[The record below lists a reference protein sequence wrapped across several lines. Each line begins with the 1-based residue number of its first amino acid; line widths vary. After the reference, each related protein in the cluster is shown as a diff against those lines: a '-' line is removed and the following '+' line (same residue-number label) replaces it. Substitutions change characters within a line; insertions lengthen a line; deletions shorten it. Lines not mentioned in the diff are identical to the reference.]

1 MKKFFLSVFAFSALL
16 LTSCDEDEPID
27 PIVPPV
33 VIDTVQS
40 AEGTGIIAP
49 TGDGTATITGT
60 FIGDSNISLSSDV
73 IYTLSGRVII
83 GDRSVLNIEAG
94 TIIKGSAGT
103 GSLASSLIIA
113 RNADIN
119 AVGTAAS
126 PIIMTSVEDNI
137 AIGEVESA
145 LEFSTNARGLWGGL
159 VILGNAPISAGGNAI
174 AGSDGAE
181 AQVEGIPD
189 NIEEGRY
196 GGSVSA
202 DNSGTLSYVSVRFA
216 GTDIATDN
224 ELNGITLGGVGS
236 ATTINNIEIY
246 AGFDDAI
253 EFFGGSVNVTNL
265 IINGQGDDGVDADQG
280 YSGTVDNVLVISN
293 QSNSGFEL
301 DGPEAEFLGDSFFT
315 IKNATLMGPSN
326 ARIAELKSGVAVKI
340 SNVLAMDYTTE
351 EIQINGGSAFGNF
364 TSGATELTNWE
375 IIDSR
380 AASAIVTTDQEGT
393 PSSDFLSVVTTATVG
408 ANTSVFDSWTN
419 SSAKGDY

>member
-1 MKKFFLSVFAFSALL
+1 MKKLFLSVFAFSALL
-16 LTSCDEDEPID
+16 FSSCGEDEPVDNPIVED
-27 PIVPPV
+27 PITSIVSINGNGV
-33 VIDTVQS
+33 
-40 AEGTGIIAP
+40 IAP
-49 TGDGTATITGT
+49 TGDTTATITGT
-60 FIGDSNISLSSDV
+60 FIGDADLSLSSDIV
-73 IYTLSGRVII
+73 YTLTGRVII
-83 GDRSVLNIEAG
+83 GAGSTLNIEAG
-94 TIIKGSAGT
+94 TIIKGGAGT

-113 RNADIN
+113 RDAKIN

-126 PIIMTSVEDNI
+126 PIIMTTVEDNI
-137 AIGEVESA
+137 ASGEVESTLA
-145 LEFSTNARGLWGGL
+145 FSTNARGLWGGL
-159 VILGNAPISAGGNAI
+159 VILGKAPISAGGNAI
-174 AGSDGAE
+174 AGTDGAE

-196 GGSVSA
+196 GGAVSN

-293 QSNSGFEL
+293 ESNSGFEL
-301 DGPEAEFLGDSFFT
+301 DGPEADFLSDSFFT

-340 SNVLAMDYTTE
+340 SNVLAMDYTSE
-351 EIQINGGSAFGNF
+351 EIQINGGSAFGNY
-364 TSGATELTNWE
+364 TSGATELTNWQ

-380 AASAIVTTDQEGT
+380 AASAIVTTDQNAT
-393 PSSDFLSVVTTATVG
+393 PLSNFLSIVSTGTVG
-408 ANTSVFDSWTN
+408 ADTSVFNTWTN
-419 SSAKGDY
+419 SSAKGDF